1 MEITSEAAKLAIAN
15 AKIISESY
23 QVMNDID
30 DSLHTYILDRI
41 KKNIDDIDD
50 DEEWWTKDD
59 RFCPSSWPFENSKPQ
74 VYYKLAWWGSSDFW
88 TLHAS
93 GTDDRGLGLALVV
106 ESSLLKKNAYTN
118 SINKLF
124 ATHAKKLSGARLI
137 PCYDQNTSYLVF
149 PFKPVDIDA
158 LADSYPDWNDSLAE
172 IIDDAFN
179 LLTDAHSTIDTFVR
193 KLKI

>member
-23 QVMNDID
+23 QVMRDID

-50 DEEWWTKDD
+50 DEEWWMEKDC
-59 RFCPSSWPFENSKPQ
+59 FGPTNWSSEDDYL

-93 GTDDRGLGLALVV
+93 GTDDRGLGLALFV
-106 ESSLLKKNAYTN
+106 EPSLLNKDAYTN

-124 ATHAKKLSGARLI
+124 ATHAKKFSGARLI
-137 PCYDQNTSYLVF
+137 PCYGKNRSYLVF

-158 LADSYPDWNDSLAE
+158 LADSYPDWDDSLAE